1 MPARTERRANG
12 LRILTGAHASVR
24 ALRRAGY
31 VAEIHGNKL
40 WNSSFL
46 LMEYLKKRPLPAG
59 TRVLEIGC
67 GWGLLSIFCAK
78 RFGAVAHGIDADA
91 NVLPYMQ
98 LHAELNGV
106 EVTSEKKTFAQ
117 LTTKMLADY
126 DLVVGGDICF
136 WDDLNRDLFNL
147 IRRAQKAGV
156 GTVMI
161 ADPCRPPFTALA
173 ERCEATLPNAERRTL
188 HLSRPVK
195 ASGQI
200 LIVR

>member
-24 ALRRAGY
+24 ALRRAGH

-46 LMEYLKKRPLPAG
+46 LMEHLKKHPLPAG

-78 RFGAVAHGIDADA
+78 RFGAVAHGVDADA
-91 NVLPYMQ
+91 NVQPYMH

-147 IRRAQKAGV
+147 IRRARKAGV

-173 ERCEATLPNAERRTL
+173 ERCEATLPNTERRTV

>member
-24 ALRRAGY
+24 ALRRAGH

-46 LMEYLKKRPLPAG
+46 LMEHLKKHPLPAG

-91 NVLPYMQ
+91 NVQPYMH

-147 IRRAQKAGV
+147 IRRARKAGV

-173 ERCEATLPNAERRTL
+173 ERCEATLPNTERRTV

>member
-24 ALRRAGY
+24 ALRRAGH

-46 LMEYLKKRPLPAG
+46 LMEHLKKHPLKAG

-91 NVLPYMQ
+91 NVQPYMH

-117 LTTKMLADY
+117 LSTKMIADY
-126 DLVVGGDICF
+126 DLVLGGDICF

-147 IRRAQKAGV
+147 IRRARKAGV

-173 ERCEATLPNAERRTL
+173 ERCEATLPNTER
-188 HLSRPVK
+188 
-195 ASGQI
+195 
-200 LIVR
+200 

>member
-12 LRILTGAHASVR
+12 LRILTGAHASGR
-24 ALRRAGY
+24 ALRRAGH

-46 LMEYLKKRPLPAG
+46 LMEHLKKHPLPAG

-78 RFGAVAHGIDADA
+78 RFGAVAHGVDADA
-91 NVLPYMQ
+91 NVQPYMH

-147 IRRAQKAGV
+147 IRRARKAGV

-173 ERCEATLPNAERRTL
+173 ERCEATLPNTERRTV